1 MRSVF
6 FAMMLFSFSVFAQTE
21 IKTQIHDIDMGGPG
35 DEPLIYLSTGQ
46 VVSYP
51 AAIKSQMDVLKEAVT
66 SKKWFLITINK
77 EREITSFELTQPE
90 RQISFAPMSY
100 KSRSML
106 NEEFQPSILK
116 NLDAARSFFYDART
130 DANID
135 SQCYNRAH
143 IWTYEWRTKRN
154 LYSSKAWVFFTRR
167 FIRKYKFEWW
177 FHVAPM
183 VHVVIDNKVKERVM
197 DIKYAKGPLKL
208 KQWTDIFM
216 RDNADCPVVDKY
228 TDHAN
233 FPESG
238 SCFVMKSSMYYYQPV
253 DLEQLEM
260 TGTPKMMW
268 LEGEVK
274 HAYMEAFTPRTAT
287 TEEQPVVVTE

>member
-1 MRSVF
+1 MRSVL
-6 FAMMLFSFSVFAQTE
+6 FAVMLFSFSVFAQTE

-35 DEPLIYLSTGQ
+35 DEPLIYLTTGQ
-46 VVSYP
+46 VVSFP
-51 AAIKSQMDVLKEAVT
+51 SAEISQMTVLKEAIT
-66 SKKWFLITINK
+66 SRKWFLIKINSQ
-77 EREITSFELTQPE
+77 REITSYEMTLPE
-90 RQISFAPMSY
+90 MQTSFSP
-100 KSRSML
+100 KSSFKNKMMT
-106 NEEFQPSILK
+106 EEFSPSILK

-130 DANID
+130 DANKD

-143 IWTYEWRTKRN
+143 VWSYEWRTKRN

-183 VHVVIDNKVKERVM
+183 VHVVIDHKVKERVM
-197 DIKYAKGPLKL
+197 DIKYARGPLSL
-208 KQWTDIFM
+208 KQWTNIFM

-228 TDHAN
+228 TDQAN

-238 SCFVMKSSMYYYQPV
+238 SCFLMKSSMYYYQPV
-253 DLEQLEM
+253 DLEQLEI
-260 TGTPKMMW
+260 TGIPKTMW

-274 HAYMEAFTPRTAT
+274 HAYTEAFTPKPET